1 LLPVFGK
8 LYIGTGSWYSIE
20 QLCKCRFITTHCGL
34 WSLLVVETPRHL
46 EREHVWLNPKPQ
58 GTSRGSMP
66 GTANAIFKE
75 KYSQERP
82 QGLQYRPHAAAKPTE
97 MNRNVGTESARV
109 SETTR
114 SAPYSLPLCWRTR
127 YCCFIHS
134 ILVLQHPS
142 GYRQY
147 GQSYPCTSSM
157 ARKRRS
163 SGPRQSRDFAAICW
177 SQHN

>member
-1 LLPVFGK
+1 MFVHHG
-8 LYIGTGSWYSIE
+8 
-20 QLCKCRFITTHCGL
+20 
-34 WSLLVVETPRHL
+34 SLLSVVIAGGR
-46 EREHVWLNPKPQ
+46 NPKAPRE
-58 GTSRGSMP
+58 GARL
-66 GTANAIFKE
+66 A
-75 KYSQERP
+75 
-82 QGLQYRPHAAAKPTE
+82 LQTQFLKRNIHKSGRRDYRPHAAAKPKE

-114 SAPYSLPLCWRTR
+114 SAPCSLPLCWRTR

-134 ILVLQHPS
+134 ILVLQSPS

-177 SQHN
+177 SPHN